1 MAICSSGSAR
11 HFKPV
16 SWEKWHRCKS
26 HESYELSID
35 QSGTCCMEHACR
47 VGFLPLVNVT
57 DLPQDPTRR
66 RTLQLG
72 SHLVPSLVQEI
83 SQLPCRMVDSDHLAS
98 PSRRHCL
105 RFRNPNPRPID
116 PELSTLRLPEM
127 ARNNAVLLCI
137 GIRSV
142 HQHLSW
148 PPSPTD

>member
-16 SWEKWHRCKS
+16 SWERWHRCKS
-26 HESYELSID
+26 HKSYEISID
-35 QSGTCCMEHACR
+35 ACR
-47 VGFLPLVNVT
+47 IWFLPLVNVT
-57 DLPQDPTRR
+57 DLCQDPTRR

-83 SQLPCRMVDSDHLAS
+83 SQLPSRMVDSDHLAS
-98 PSRRHCL
+98 PSRRHCI
-105 RFRNPNPRPID
+105 RFRDPNPRPID
-116 PELSTLRLPEM
+116 PELPRLRLPEM

-142 HQHLSW
+142 RQHLSR